1 MPKPPRPLLA
11 LAALAALAG
20 CTTATPYQAFAPG
33 RGGYA
38 ERQLGN
44 NSYRVVFSGNAATSA
59 EAVGNGLLRRAA
71 ELTRDQGATW
81 FRVSQQATEGEVREI
96 DTRLGRVRVSRGA
109 GYGSW
114 RNYGSFYTA
123 SGLGFI
129 PALFRRARGREALEA
144 SAIIEIGRGE
154 VPSGEGVFT
163 ASEVLAR
170 LR

>member
-1 MPKPPRPLLA
+1 MPLPRRPLLA
-11 LAALAALAG
+11 LAALATLAA
-20 CTTATPYQAFAPG
+20 CTTATPYQAFAPD
-33 RGGYA
+33 RGGY
-38 ERQLGN
+38 RDQRLGEN
-44 NSYRVVFSGNAATSA
+44 RYRVVFAGNDATSA

-71 ELTRDQGATW
+71 ELTHAQGATW

-144 SAIIEIGRGE
+144 SAIIEVGTGPTPAGE
-154 VPSGEGVFT
+154 NVYT
-163 ASEVLAR
+163 AADVLAR